1 MFCPPD
7 DHVFLAIQQVQI
19 AVFVSLEELEAAW
32 RGRVDRMADLLAQV
46 LQPDRNTPS
55 VGHSGWASSVSKG
68 TSTASASFCLLNST
82 PQSSVWQLWANP
94 RQLERWWGR
103 RPTRRDVD
111 NDVMNSM
118 KKYVVSN
125 SLQTAESQNSELIRG
140 DMAWKLTDIK
150 ALKGGD
156 ITMSGS
162 APPPPAGCCARASS
176 TSSTC
181 SYTRSWS
188 ATVWRGSFQRTSR
201 ASGSRSS
208 AHRRS
213 NPAC

>member
-1 MFCPPD
+1 MGVISVEKDFD
-7 DHVFLAIQQVQI
+7 
-19 AVFVSLEELEAAW
+19 SLSLI
-32 RGRVDRMADLLAQV
+32 LLAQFDAPI
-46 LQPDRNTPS
+46 QR
-55 VGHSGWASSVSKG
+55 
-68 TSTASASFCLLNST
+68 
-82 PQSSVWQLWANP
+82 VWQLWANP